1 MTFEPPL
8 RWLNGA
14 NQARLRPLPSGTMPQ
29 PLRQSDR
36 REPEMIE
43 PPPRWL
49 SGKSQARLRPSSS
62 ETVPQL
68 RQHIDRHAPEQTPE
82 PPPRG
87 LKHKSP
93 AWPWPLPHVMTPPP
107 LRQSDALPQL
117 QWQGAKIRAAEMPRP
132 RRKKFLLHVE
142 VCPWSSPVPELSGS
156 RFCIRAL
163 RRLWQRTPGSA

>member
-8 RWLNGA
+8 RRLNGA

-87 LKHKSP
+87 LKDNHDG
-93 AWPWPLPHVMTPPP
+93 AGAPLLAVAGQAAVLAGLH
-107 LRQSDALPQL
+107 LGGREHAE
-117 QWQGAKIRAAEMPRP
+117 RAA
-132 RRKKFLLHVE
+132 H
-142 VCPWSSPVPELSGS
+142 G
-156 RFCIRAL
+156 I
-163 RRLWQRTPGSA
+163 GSAMEEQP